1 MYRLKLKGQGKKR
14 LKVWKNLDGW
24 SGYFFRPG
32 AAELPLEKKYRH
44 TYIFLKTQCSCI
56 IQLSCLCWYNSV
68 FSILSTDFT
77 FFHWPWISA
86 GVHHLWRF
94 TRESIWTSCC
104 HWKVHERQRIRP
116 NVQAWLEP
124 HLLSPD

>member
-1 MYRLKLKGQGKKR
+1 MYRLRLKGQGKKDCR
-14 LKVWKNLDGW
+14 FEKIWMDDLGIFSDQEQQNCHLK
-24 SGYFFRPG
+24 
-32 AAELPLEKKYRH
+32 KKYRH

-56 IQLSCLCWYNSV
+56 IQWSCLCWYNNV

-86 GVHHLWRF
+86 GVHYLWRF

-104 HWKVHERQRIRP
+104 HRKVHERQRIRP
-116 NVQAWLEP
+116 DVQARLEP
-124 HLLSPD
+124 HLLSSD